1 MGCLVLYEMII
12 SPNLLISRIKEDDES
27 AFNALFEHYWEKL
40 YSTAWARVND
50 SEVAKDIVQE
60 LFIKLWQRRKSLDIK
75 GSVDAYLQS
84 AVKLSVISHFRSKSK
99 EDLQLQDAATR
110 MEIIQEA
117 VDGLEDYI
125 LLEQLIAETVARMP
139 ELLQQVYTMRNES
152 KSIKEIAADLGIAE
166 QTVKNYTAEVLR
178 RLRLV
183 IQDKYPEKY
192 AAYLSILLYMVN
204 K

>member
-1 MGCLVLYEMII
+1 MDGQ
-12 SPNLLISRIKEDDES
+12 PNLLISRIKQDDEL
-27 AFNALFEHYWEKL
+27 AFNQLFDLYWEKL
-40 YSTAWARVND
+40 YGLAWARVNNAD
-50 SEVAKDIVQE
+50 VAQDIVQE

-75 GSVDAYLQS
+75 GSLSAYLHT
-84 AVKLSVISHFRSKSK
+84 AVKLSVISYFRSVSK
-99 EDLQLQDAATR
+99 EELQLQDAATR
-110 MEIIQEA
+110 MSIIQDA
-117 VDGLEDYI
+117 AGDLEDYL
-125 LLEQLIAETVARMP
+125 LLEHLIAETVAKMP

-183 IQDKYPEKY
+183 IQEKYPEKY
-192 AAYLSILLYMVN
+192 AAYLSILIVLVN

>member
-1 MGCLVLYEMII
+1 MD
-12 SPNLLISRIKEDDES
+12 SQPNLLISRIKNDDEL
-27 AFNALFEHYWEKL
+27 AFNQLFEFYWEKL
-40 YSTAWARVND
+40 YSLAWARVND
-50 SEVAKDIVQE
+50 ADVAQDIVQE

-75 GSVDAYLQS
+75 GSLSAYLHT
-84 AVKLSVISHFRSKSK
+84 AVKLSVISHFRSVSK
-99 EDLQLQDAATR
+99 EELQLQDAATR
-110 MEIIQEA
+110 MSIIQDA
-117 VDGLEDYI
+117 AGDLEDYL
-125 LLEQLIAETVARMP
+125 LLEGLIAETVAKMP

-183 IQDKYPEKY
+183 IQEKYPEKY
-192 AAYLSILLYMVN
+192 AAYLSILIVLVN